1 MKLNLRRLSQ
11 WQVQHQISSFI
22 FHPKKENILIGD
34 KLGNINICDFK
45 SGKKLVTQ
53 NFHRSPV
60 IAMEFCGDYLYTLD
74 KLQNLVSWDLETS
87 QSEQT
92 HSLCMKGWENR
103 GISWPKTA
111 SGIPWTVATALF
123 TSDGKNLIFGV
134 NSAPRAEFSG
144 FSTLYLIETQTA
156 SLLREFEFIT
166 WDVGTI
172 DSIAISRDNTQ
183 LAASG
188 LDVIYSSVGDWSAC
202 SEHIH
207 QWCIKTAELVCK
219 YAFDPIFSPSEHED
233 ISLVFSADTRKVLS
247 FSESYSNLWNVPPL
261 DSRDLTVVDE
271 RELFLSGVA
280 DWSPVSNL
288 VASGSL
294 GGHLT
299 LVDMAEFEN
308 QVDIAEVEILFEE
321 RIFQSEI
328 QQIRFS
334 RTGEFLAVF
343 CKDLTFEVW
352 QIDYL

>member
-1 MKLNLRRLSQ
+1 MKLNLQRLSQ
-11 WQVQHQISSFI
+11 WKNQHQISSFV
-22 FHPKKENILIGD
+22 FHTKKANILIGD
-34 KLGNINICDFK
+34 EFGNISIYDFK
-45 SGKKLVTQ
+45 SGKKLETLSS
-53 NFHRSPV
+53 HESSI
-60 IAMEFCGDYLYTLD
+60 IAMGFCGDYLYTFD
-74 KLQNLVSWDLETS
+74 KLQNLVSWNLETF
-87 QSEQT
+87 QSEQIN
-92 HSLCMKGWENR
+92 SLCMQGWGRQENVWLK
-103 GISWPKTA
+103 SA
-111 SGIPWTVATALF
+111 SGLPWTVATALF

-134 NSAPRAEFSG
+134 NSAPGAEFSG

-156 SLLREFEFIT
+156 SLLREFEFTT

-219 YAFDPIFSPSEHED
+219 YAFDPIFRPSEHED
-233 ISLVFSADTRKVLS
+233 ISLVFSADTRKILS